1 MKYILLI
8 ILSLVSLS
16 AFSATRVECTAE
28 NFKFIVVGHSP
39 SDIDVSFNG
48 ETVKADGYV
57 DQYEVDLIARF
68 KSIGEMTL
76 FAKRG
81 KKGVESYLFTGGRR
95 ISIYCN

>member
-8 ILSLVSLS
+8 ILSLVSFS
-16 AFSATRVECTAE
+16 AFSATRVDCTAD
-28 NFKFIVVGHSP
+28 NLKFVVVGHSS
-39 SDIDVSFNG
+39 SDIDVTFNG
-48 ETVKADGYV
+48 ETVKADGFI
-57 DQYEVDLIARF
+57 DQFEVDLIARF

-81 KKGVESYLFTGGRR
+81 KKGGESYLFNAGRR